1 MNLEKENLQKV
12 LSFCFFAQNMS
23 KYTGKN
29 ITKNSSDKQ
38 SSGIIAAL
46 HQRLYHAKQSGPDAI
61 KTGSKRAIQKM
72 SKTCNL

>member
-23 KYTGKN
+23 KNTGKN
-29 ITKNSSDKQ
+29 IKKNSSDKQ
-38 SSGIIAAL
+38 SSCIIAAL

>member
-12 LSFCFFAQNMS
+12 LSFCFSAQNMS
-23 KYTGKN
+23 KNTGKN
-29 ITKNSSDKQ
+29 IKKNSSDKQ